1 MTGGRLSGR
10 TAIVTGST
18 KGIGLGIARAYVRE
32 GARVIVNSRSAED
45 CARVARELGSSVV
58 AVAADLSRSD
68 EVRRLAK
75 ESLDA
80 FDGRVDILVNNAGQP
95 RLAPSETLAESDYRY
110 TLDLNLNGCFVLT
123 QEIVTG
129 MLARSSGAIIHVSS
143 MNGSV
148 PFPQRLAYCVSKAGL
163 NMMTKVMAIEWASR
177 GVRVNAIAPGYVQ
190 TEFITMLSAKG
201 LIDPAQLARRTPMGR
216 IGTPE
221 EIGEVAVFLATPAA
235 SYITGEILTVDGG
248 WSSYGYL

>member
-1 MTGGRLSGR
+1 MSGRLEGK

-32 GARVIVNSRSAED
+32 GARVVVNSRSAAD
-45 CARVARELGSSVV
+45 CASVARELGSAAV

-75 ESLDA
+75 ESRAALD
-80 FDGRVDILVNNAGQP
+80 GTVDILVNNAGQP
-95 RLAPSETLAESDYRY
+95 RVAPSESLPEADYRY

-123 QEIVTG
+123 QEIVGG
-129 MLARSSGAIIHVSS
+129 MLAAGSGSIVHVSS

-163 NMMTKVMAIEWASR
+163 NMMTKVMAIEWAAR

-190 TEFITMLSAKG
+190 TEFITMLSARGILDAEK
-201 LIDPAQLARRTPMGR
+201 LARRTPMGR

-221 EIGEVAVFLATPAA
+221 EIGEVAVFLASPAA
-235 SYITGEILTVDGG
+235 SFITGEILTVDGG

>member
-1 MTGGRLSGR
+1 MTAGRLSGR

-45 CARVARELGSSVV
+45 CARVARELGSSAV

-95 RLAPSETLAESDYRY
+95 RVAPSESLAESDYRY

-123 QEIVTG
+123 QEIVAG
-129 MLARSSGAIIHVSS
+129 MLARGSGAIIHVSS

-190 TEFITMLSAKG
+190 TEFITTLSAKG
-201 LIDPAQLARRTPMGR
+201 IIDAAQLARRTPMGR

>member
-1 MTGGRLSGR
+1 VTESRLAGK

-32 GARVIVNSRSAED
+32 GARVVVNSRSVED
-45 CARVARELGSSVV
+45 CARVVRELGPAAV

-68 EVRRLAK
+68 EVRRLA
-75 ESLDA
+75 EEALRVL
-80 FDGRVDILVNNAGQP
+80 DGRVDILVNNAGQP
-95 RLAPSETLAESDYRY
+95 RVAPSESLAESDYRY

-123 QEIVTG
+123 QEVVRG
-129 MLARSSGAIIHVSS
+129 MLDAGSGNVIHVSS
-143 MNGSV
+143 MNGTV

-163 NMMTKVMAIEWASR
+163 NMMTKVMAIEWAAR

-190 TEFITMLSAKG
+190 TEFITMLSARG
-201 LIDPAQLARRTPMGR
+201 VLDPGALARRTPMGR

-221 EIGEVAVFLATPAA
+221 EIGEVAVFLASPAA
-235 SYITGEILTVDGG
+235 SFITGEILTVDGG

>member
-1 MTGGRLSGR
+1 VTDGRLSGK

-32 GARVIVNSRSAED
+32 GARVIVNSRSTED
-45 CARVARELGSSVV
+45 CARVARELGPSAF

-68 EVRRLAK
+68 EVRRFAK
-75 ESLDA
+75 ESIEGL
-80 FDGRVDILVNNAGQP
+80 GGTVDILVNNAGQP
-95 RLAPSETLAESDYRY
+95 RVAPSESLAESDYRY

-123 QEIVTG
+123 QEVVQG
-129 MLARSSGAIIHVSS
+129 MLAAGSGTVIHVSS
-143 MNGSV
+143 MNGTV

-163 NMMTKVMAIEWASR
+163 NMMTKVMAIEWAAR

-201 LIDPAQLARRTPMGR
+201 IVDADKLARRTPMGR

-221 EIGEVAVFLATPAA
+221 EIGEVAVFLASSAA
-235 SYITGEILTVDGG
+235 SFITGEILTVDGG